1 MIYSKPDVMEPT
13 FIFAEVAPHDNKRLI
28 AQGWSNLVQVT
39 FFCSKVFQCEGYHP
53 MSELL
58 RFITDWRIGSEDGH
72 PEQTPITATFSIT
85 NQRIV
90 ALYSIERKELIALGK
105 RLEDARMCEGAFP
118 IKVYGIA
125 GYQSMFS

>member
-1 MIYSKPDVMEPT
+1 MMYSKPDVMEPQ

-28 AQGWSNLVQVT
+28 AQGWSNLVQIT

-72 PEQTPITATFSIT
+72 PEQTPIQVSFSIST
-85 NQRIV
+85 RKIV
-90 ALYSIERKELIALGK
+90 AMYSIEKEELNALAK

-118 IKVYGIA
+118 IKVYGIDK
-125 GYQSMFS
+125 YQHMFS

>member
-1 MIYSKPDVMEPT
+1 MTMEPT
-13 FIFAEVAPHDNKRLI
+13 FIFAEVSPCANKKLSSL
-28 AQGWSNLVQVT
+28 GWDNLVQIT
-39 FFCSKVFQCEGYHP
+39 YYCSKVFQCEGYHP

-58 RFITDWRIGSEDGH
+58 HFITDWRIGSEDGH
-72 PEQTPITATFSIT
+72 PEQTPIKVSFSIV

-90 ALYSIERKELIALGK
+90 ALYSIEHKELIALGK
-105 RLEDARMCEGAFP
+105 RLEDARMCAGAFP